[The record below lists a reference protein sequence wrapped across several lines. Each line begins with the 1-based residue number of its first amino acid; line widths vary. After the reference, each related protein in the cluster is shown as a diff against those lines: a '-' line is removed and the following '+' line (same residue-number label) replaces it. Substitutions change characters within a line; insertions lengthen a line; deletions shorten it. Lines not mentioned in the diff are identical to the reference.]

1 MIWSVMVKVKWNNL
15 HKKKPKHIFLFY
27 FALVGILVLCRFNL
41 TRFGDPSPSF
51 ILFFFIYLF
60 IFFDFY
66 ILFFYFSTLSLLA
79 LFLYR
84 RRMGSKSDLS
94 FKVIFFFHR
103 LK

>member
-51 ILFFFIYLF
+51 ILVHCLCLPCFYTEGEWGQRVICHLKFFFF
-60 IFFDFY
+60 P
-66 ILFFYFSTLSLLA
+66 
-79 LFLYR
+79 
-84 RRMGSKSDLS
+84 
-94 FKVIFFFHR
+94 
-103 LK
+103 